1 MDIATR
7 GDSSALLNLAMLLD
21 KDRPLILED
30 LAMSRDVSVIT
41 EYMSRD
47 VNIENYEF
55 DLNLFLAEKYYD
67 LASIQ
72 G

>member
-30 LAMSRDVSVIT
+30 LAMSRDVSEIT
-41 EYMSRD
+41 KYMSQD
-47 VNIENYEF
+47 VNIDNYEF
-55 DLNLFLAEKYYD
+55 DLNLFLA
-67 LASIQ
+67 
-72 G
+72 